1 MFRPG
6 KTAFVL
12 SIAFF
17 LCTGIFAQ
25 AADSCAPV
33 HAAYNK
39 MFQLKGSSNIK
50 NSGTMNVTEALGEIT
65 AQDYEETCKYARD
78 ESLNGEAASVYSDN
92 FTSKAGD
99 ATGVVW
105 ISKKTGA
112 TLRQDVEVDMRAKGK
127 GRQSIV
133 FTFKK

>member
-1 MFRPG
+1 MFRLG
-6 KTAFVL
+6 RTAFVL

-17 LCTGIFAQ
+17 LCAGTFAH

-39 MFQLKGSSNIK
+39 MFQLNGISNIK
-50 NSGTMNVTEALGEIT
+50 NSGTVDVTKALGEIT
-65 AQDYEETCKYARD
+65 AQDYEEACKYTRD
-78 ESLNGEAASVYSDN
+78 ESLNGEAASVYSDD
-92 FTSKAGD
+92 FTSKTGN
-99 ATGVVW
+99 ATGLVW

-112 TLRQDVEVDMRAKGK
+112 TLRQDMEVDMGAKGK
-127 GRQSIV
+127 GRQSII